1 MAGELGS
8 SREDVRVG
16 LVAGGG
22 GVFDVSFDGRLV
34 YSKHKTGQFPSL
46 DDVVN
51 SLSE

>member
-1 MAGELGS
+1 MAAELES
-8 SREDVRVG
+8 SLEDLQVE

-22 GVFDVSFDGRLV
+22 GVFDVSFDGRLI

>member
-1 MAGELGS
+1 LAAELES
-8 SREDVRVG
+8 SLEDAEVE

-34 YSKHKTGQFPSL
+34 YSKHKTGQFPCL